1 MTSTSEVD
9 SKSLLRWTE
18 GWKVWRDSY
27 WI

>member
-27 WI
+27 